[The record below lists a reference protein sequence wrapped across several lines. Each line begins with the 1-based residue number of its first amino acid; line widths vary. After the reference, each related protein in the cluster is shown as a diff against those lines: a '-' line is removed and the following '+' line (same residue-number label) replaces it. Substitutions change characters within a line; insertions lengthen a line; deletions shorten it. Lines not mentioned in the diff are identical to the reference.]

1 MGETERAL
9 RGAAGG
15 AAGTVVLSVLRSVLR
30 RVGGVYKTAPMQVVE
45 RLEQADFV
53 PDRPAAKHAVS
64 LAAHFV
70 YGTAAG
76 AAFGA
81 LRRKREGAGTEVAV
95 GTALGVL
102 LWGFGWAGWLPILG
116 ADLAPWNYDNPR
128 VLLPVLDHAAYGAV
142 WGLVFW
148 AFTPRKS

>member
-1 MGETERAL
+1 MRAL
-9 RGAAGG
+9 SGAAGG
-15 AAGTVVLSVLRSVLR
+15 AGGTVVLSVLRSVLR
-30 RVGGVYKTAPMQVVE
+30 RAGMVYETAAPMQVVE
-45 RLEQADFV
+45 RPEQADFV
-53 PDRPAAKHAVS
+53 PDRPAAKHVVS

-81 LRRKREGAGTEVAV
+81 LRRKREGV

-116 ADLAPWNYDNPR
+116 ADRAPWNYDNPR